1 MYSCTPT
8 ESDLRFIRNE
18 DARRYLAQLPQ
29 HPRQSLSTVFP
40 HVHPLAI
47 DLVDKML
54 TMDPTK
60 RITVEDAL
68 DHPYLA
74 RLHDVADE
82 PIYAEPFSFQFEQ
95 QVLGEEQIKDLIY
108 EEALAHNPGYQTI
121 VYSKIL
127 LNKSAM

>member
-1 MYSCTPT
+1 MRILTELLGTPT
-8 ESDLRFIRNE
+8 ESDLQFIQNE

-47 DLVDKML
+47 DLVNKML

-82 PIYAEPFSFQFEQ
+82 RIFAEPFSFQFEQ

-108 EEALAHNPGYQTI
+108 EEALAHNPGF
-121 VYSKIL
+121 
-127 LNKSAM
+127 A